1 MQCAP
6 CGSEHRIEN
15 LPLPTTKYIGVYQA
29 GSSSSRPSPDVK
41 PDKSTTLH
49 ETGFDSAESC
59 LAIAAD
65 GTLFFAPAF
74 SDRGAAVVRSRDEAK
89 SWQLCP
95 VERPN
100 RKHHGRPQPYLH
112 LEPETQRLS
121 FYTAAF
127 GVLPPSR
134 GFHLSWSDDQGD
146 TWRHRTI
153 ARDTVDWG
161 KMYGGPSAKK
171 GDAAR
176 ALYFSAPAPIST
188 RFFPVLFPKY
198 QRIYRS
204 YDNGETWS
212 DCSRIS
218 LKPRQHGLDRR
229 EWVIFGSGVVA
240 ADGTVFL
247 GFRRGPRLGIATS
260 HDDAETWQI
269 HDIPGADLLGYHN
282 IFQVGLVN
290 PNYVI
295 GEPLAMGDRDNL
307 YALWPDVSDR
317 LRLAWS
323 PDKGVTWSQSVV
335 VSAPRVKRIRYSA
348 MATGPHGALAIAYYG
363 TEDGHTYHGYLAET
377 LDPTAASPVFTGGP
391 VNDVGR
397 PLYPRG
403 WDTGYIDMFA
413 GGDLNEIVQV
423 RYAPSG
429 AIYASFC
436 RQERPGWPRRL
447 RPRARLVGV
456 VGELR

>member
-1 MQCAP
+1 LHTI
-6 CGSEHRIEN
+6 EHT
-15 LPLPTTKYIGVYQA
+15 LVYRA
-29 GSSSSRPSPDVK
+29 GSSSSQSSPDVEPEK
-41 PDKSTTLH
+41 TTGMS

-65 GTLFFAPAF
+65 GTIFFAPAF
-74 SDRGAAVVRSRDEAK
+74 TDRGAAVLRSRDEGK
-89 SWQLCP
+89 SWQSCIIEGP
-95 VERPN
+95 DG
-100 RKHHGRPQPYLH
+100 KHHGRPQPYLH
-112 LEPETQRLS
+112 LDRDTQRL
-121 FYTAAF
+121 FFHTAAF
-127 GVLPPSR
+127 GVMPPRR
-134 GFHLSWSDDQGD
+134 GFHLSWSDDHGD
-146 TWRHRTI
+146 TWEHRTM
-153 ARDTVDWG
+153 ARAAVDWG
-161 KMYGGPSAKK
+161 KLYGGPSMTK

-176 ALYFSAPAPIST
+176 VLYFSAPAPIST
-188 RFFPVLFPKY
+188 RFFPFLFPKY
-198 QRIYRS
+198 QRVYRS

-240 ADGTVFL
+240 EDGTVFL
-247 GFRRGPRLGIATS
+247 GFRRGPRLGIAIS
-260 HDDAETWQI
+260 RDDAETWQI

-282 IFQVGLVN
+282 ILQVGLVN

-295 GEPLAMGDRDNL
+295 GEPLALDDRGNL
-307 YALWPDVSDR
+307 YALWPDASDR

-323 PDKGVTWSQSVV
+323 PDRGVTWSQSVV
-335 VSAPRVKRIRYSA
+335 VSAPGVKRIRYSA

-363 TEDGHTYHGYLAET
+363 TEDGTTYDGYLAES
-377 LDPTAASPVFTGGP
+377 LDPTATSPVFTGGP
-391 VNDVGR
+391 VNDAAK

-429 AIYASFC
+429 VIYASFC
-436 RQERPGWPRRL
+436 RQERPGWPRTL
-447 RPRARLVGV
+447 RPRARLIGV
-456 VGELR
+456 LGELHSLV